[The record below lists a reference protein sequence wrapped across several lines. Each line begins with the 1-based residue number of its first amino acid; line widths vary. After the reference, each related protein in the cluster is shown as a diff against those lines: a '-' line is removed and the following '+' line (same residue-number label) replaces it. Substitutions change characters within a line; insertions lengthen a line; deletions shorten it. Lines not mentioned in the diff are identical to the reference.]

1 MTSGSGDGSPYGTET
16 MEMSMTIGPLVES
29 PSAPPRR
36 ARWAVSLIFAANGIL
51 VGTWAARI
59 PAIQQH
65 LGLQS
70 GALGLALLCAAVGS
84 LVAANVAGYLAARI
98 GSSVVTTMSG
108 LLFCCMVP
116 LLALAPSLPWLA
128 LALALY
134 GATGGSWGV
143 SMNTQGVAVEH
154 RYGRPILTSFHA
166 FFSAGGLVGASIGGL
181 AGGRGIAPL
190 AHFTAISACAAVC
203 LVVAARH
210 LLPAK
215 ADAGRGSSSFDFPSG
230 ALLMLGVIAFCTV
243 VSEGAV
249 ADWSAIYLQHTVA
262 TGAAL
267 AAGGYAA
274 FSLLMAAGRLVGDS
288 LTARRGAQAVVRA
301 GTLMAAT
308 GIALALLIPWAPLAI
323 IGFGLVGAGLS
334 SVFPIVIS
342 AAGRSSEHSSG
353 NAIAAVATCGYFGF
367 LVGPPSIGFLAQA
380 AGLRAALLL
389 IVALSLLAAAL
400 SPRVGG
406 APRR

>member
-1 MTSGSGDGSPYGTET
+1 
-16 MEMSMTIGPLVES
+16 MELSMTIGPLVEP

-36 ARWAVSLIFAANGIL
+36 ARWAVSLISAANGIL

-70 GALGLALLCAAVGS
+70 GALSMALLCAAVGL
-84 LVAANVAGYLAARI
+84 LVATNVAGYLAARF
-98 GSSVVTTMSG
+98 GSSVVTTISG
-108 LLFCCMVP
+108 LLFCCTVP

-143 SMNTQGVAVEH
+143 AMNTQGVAVEH
-154 RYGRPILTSFHA
+154 CYGRPILASFHG
-166 FFSAGGLVGASIGGL
+166 FFSVGGLIGASLGGL

-190 AHFTAISACAAVC
+190 AHFTAISAVAAVC
-203 LVVAARH
+203 LVVAARQ

-215 ADAGRGSSSFDFPSG
+215 TDAGGSSISFVLPSG

-243 VSEGAV
+243 LSEGAV
-249 ADWSAIYLQHTVA
+249 SDWSAIYLQHTVA

-274 FSLLMAAGRLVGDS
+274 FSLLMAAGRFVGDS
-288 LTARRGAQAVVRA
+288 LTARSGARAVVRA
-301 GTLMAAT
+301 GSLMAAT

-342 AAGRSSEHSSG
+342 AAGRSSDSSSG
-353 NAIAAVATCGYFGF
+353 NAIAAVATCGYVGF
-367 LVGPPSIGFLAQA
+367 LAGPPSIGFLAQA

-389 IVALSLLAAAL
+389 IVALSLLAATL
-400 SPRVGG
+400 SPRV
-406 APRR
+406 ARP

>member
-1 MTSGSGDGSPYGTET
+1 
-16 MEMSMTIGPLVES
+16 MEMSRTIRPLVEP

-36 ARWAVSLIFAANGIL
+36 ARWAVSLNSAASGIL
-51 VGTWAARI
+51 VGTWAARL

-65 LGLQS
+65 LELQS
-70 GALGLALLCAAVGS
+70 GALGMALLCAAVGT
-84 LVAANVAGYLAARI
+84 LVATNVAGYLAARV
-98 GSSVVTTMSG
+98 GSSVVTTISG
-108 LLFCCMVP
+108 LLFCCTVP

-128 LALALY
+128 LALTLY
-134 GATGGSWGV
+134 GAAGGAWGV
-143 SMNTQGVAVEH
+143 ATNTHGVAVEH
-154 RYGRPILTSFHA
+154 CYGRPILASFAA
-166 FFSAGGLVGASIGGL
+166 FFSVGGLVGASVGGL

-215 ADAGRGSSSFDFPSG
+215 AEAGGSSSSFVLPSG
-230 ALLMLGVIAFCTV
+230 ALIMLGVIAFCTV
-243 VSEGAV
+243 MSEGAV
-249 ADWSAIYLQHTVA
+249 ADWSAIYLQHTLA
-262 TGAAL
+262 TGATL
-267 AAGGYAA
+267 AAGGYAV

-288 LTARRGAQAVVRA
+288 LTARYGAKTVVRT
-301 GTLMAAT
+301 GTLMAAL
-308 GIALALLIPWAPLAI
+308 GSALALLIPWAPLAI
-323 IGFGLVGAGLS
+323 IGFGVVGAGLS

-342 AAGRSSEHSSG
+342 AAGRSSDTSSG
-353 NAIAAVATCGYFGF
+353 NAIAAVATCGYVGF
-367 LVGPPSIGFLAQA
+367 LVGPPAIGFLAQV

-406 APRR
+406 APRH